1 MTREETQVSRGA
13 ASERNPNPW
22 AGRGDGEPIRFG
34 FLLVP
39 GFTLVGFGAA
49 VDPLRLANMVA
60 RRTLYQCV
68 TLTLDGAPVRSSA
81 GVCVT
86 PDCSAD
92 SAMALD
98 AVLVIGPNP
107 LPTAGSDPIVRW
119 LRAQAEKGVAMG
131 GVDTGSYFL
140 ACAGLLDG
148 HRSTIHWEDMDALL
162 DRFPR
167 LVVSTKLYE
176 VDRNRCSCSGG
187 IAPVEMMIHLIGLG
201 GGGHKVASAVAELM
215 IYERRGS
222 DERQRTA
229 LRDVAATSHPK
240 LLEAIKMME
249 CNIEE
254 PLTMEEVAT
263 HMQFSARQLE
273 RLFRETLNC
282 TPRQYYLQLRL
293 ERARQ
298 LLTRT
303 NRPIAD
309 IVMACGFVSFAHF
322 SHRYHACFGISPSAD
337 RRRHAVDGDKFANLT
352 AGAMTPAV
360 LPPPD
365 GPAPD
370 ASIPSV

>member
-1 MTREETQVSRGA
+1 MKSGGP
-13 ASERNPNPW
+13 ASGLGGNHW
-22 AGRGDGEPIRFG
+22 AGRGGDEPIRFG

-68 TLTLDGAPVRSSA
+68 TLTLDGVPVRSSA

-86 PDCSAD
+86 PDCAAAD
-92 SAMALD
+92 AMELD
-98 AVLVIGPNP
+98 GVFVIGPNP
-107 LPTAGSDPIVRW
+107 LPSAGSEPILRW
-119 LRAQAEKGVAMG
+119 LRALAAKGVALG

-148 HRSTIHWEDMDALL
+148 HRCTIHWEDMDALL

-167 LVVSTKLYE
+167 LVVSSKLYE
-176 VDRNRCSCSGG
+176 VDRNRASCSGG

-201 GGGHKVASAVAELM
+201 GGGHKIASAVAELM
-215 IYERRGS
+215 IYERRGPE
-222 DERQRTA
+222 ERQKTA
-229 LRDVAATSHPK
+229 LRDVAASSHPK
-240 LLEAIKMME
+240 LVEAIKLME

-254 PLTMEEVAT
+254 PLTMEEIAS

-303 NRPIAD
+303 NRPISD

-322 SHRYHACFGISPSAD
+322 SHRYHAGFGISPSAD
-337 RRRHAVDGDKFANLT
+337 RRRHNAEGERFAKVT
-352 AGAMTPAV
+352 ADARVPLELLPEGVADDTPGSGA
-360 LPPPD
+360 
-365 GPAPD
+365 
-370 ASIPSV
+370 

>member
-1 MTREETQVSRGA
+1 MV
-13 ASERNPNPW
+13 NHW
-22 AGRGDGEPIRFG
+22 AGRGRGEPIRVG
-34 FLLVP
+34 FLLLP
-39 GFTLVGFGAA
+39 GFSMICLGAV

-60 RRTLYQCV
+60 RSSLYQCV
-68 TLTLDGAPVRSSA
+68 TLTIDGGSVRSSA

-86 PDCSAD
+86 PDCAAANVMD
-92 SAMALD
+92 LD

-107 LPTAGSDPIVRW
+107 LPTAGIEPVLSW
-119 LRAQAEKGVAMG
+119 LRAQAAKGVSLG

-148 HRSTIHWEDMDALL
+148 YRSTIHWEDMDSLL

-167 LVVSTKLYE
+167 LMVSAKLYE

-187 IAPVEMMIHLIGLG
+187 IAPLEMMLHLIGLG
-201 GGGHKVASAVAELM
+201 QGEHKTVSAVAELLL
-215 IYERRGS
+215 YDRRGS
-222 DERQRTA
+222 EGRQQTA
-229 LRDVAATSHPK
+229 LRDVVATSHPK
-240 LLEAIKMME
+240 LVEAIKMME

-254 PLTMEEVAT
+254 PLSMEEVAN

-322 SHRYHACFGISPSAD
+322 SHRYNAAFGIPPSAD
-337 RRRHAVDGDKFANLT
+337 RRRHTVDGDRFANVT
-352 AGAMTPAV
+352 AGGKAV
-360 LPPPD
+360 QSLAGDADEPD
-365 GPAPD
+365 ED
-370 ASIPSV
+370 AAHD

>member
-1 MTREETQVSRGA
+1 MKSGGLAPDRSVNHWS
-13 ASERNPNPW
+13 
-22 AGRGDGEPIRFG
+22 GRGGDEPTRFG

-68 TLTLDGAPVRSSA
+68 TLALDGAPVRSSA

-86 PDCSAD
+86 PDCAAAD
-92 SAMALD
+92 AMELD
-98 AVLVIGPNP
+98 AVFVIGPNP
-107 LPTAGSDPIVRW
+107 LPVSGSEPILRW
-119 LRAQAEKGVAMG
+119 LRALAAKGVALG

-148 HRSTIHWEDMDALL
+148 YRSTIHWEDMDALL

-176 VDRNRCSCSGG
+176 VDRDRASCSGG

-201 GGGHKVASAVAELM
+201 GGGHKIASAVAELM
-215 IYERRGS
+215 IYERRGPE
-222 DERQRTA
+222 ERQRTA
-229 LRDVAATSHPK
+229 LRDVAASSHPK
-240 LLEAIKMME
+240 LVEAIKLME

-254 PLTMEEVAT
+254 PLTMEEVAA

-273 RLFRETLNC
+273 RLFRETLHC

-322 SHRYHACFGISPSAD
+322 SHRYHAGFGISPSAD
-337 RRRHAVDGDKFANLT
+337 RRRHNAEGERFANVT
-352 AGAMTPAV
+352 ADARASSEL
-360 LPPPD
+360 LPV
-365 GPAPD
+365 
-370 ASIPSV
+370 SVADDVPGSRA

>member
-1 MTREETQVSRGA
+1 MSIGS
-13 ASERNPNPW
+13 ASTSPSKHW
-22 AGRGDGEPIRFG
+22 SGRGGDAPIRFG

-68 TLTLDGAPVRSSA
+68 TLTLDGSSVRSSA

-86 PDCSAD
+86 PDCAAAD
-92 SAMALD
+92 ARELD
-98 AVLVIGPNP
+98 GVFVIGPNP
-107 LPTAGSDPIVRW
+107 LPPSGSEAILHW
-119 LRAQAEKGVAMG
+119 LRDQAGKGVALG

-148 HRSTIHWEDMDALL
+148 HRCTIHWEDMDALL

-167 LVVSTKLYE
+167 LVVSSKLYE
-176 VDRNRCSCSGG
+176 VDRNRASCSGG

-201 GGGHKVASAVAELM
+201 GGHKIASAVAELM
-215 IYERRGS
+215 IYERRGP
-222 DERQRTA
+222 DERQKTA
-229 LRDVAATSHPK
+229 LRDVAASSHPK
-240 LLEAIKMME
+240 LVEAIKLME

-254 PLTMEEVAT
+254 PLTMEEIAT

-322 SHRYHACFGISPSAD
+322 SQRYHAGFGISPSAD
-337 RRRHAVDGDKFANLT
+337 RRRHTVDGERFANVT
-352 AGAMTPAV
+352 ADARVPSAPSPDTVAENTP
-360 LPPPD
+360 D
-365 GPAPD
+365 PD
-370 ASIPSV
+370 A

>member
-1 MTREETQVSRGA
+1 MSSGPTPDRVS
-13 ASERNPNPW
+13 NPW
-22 AGRGDGEPIRFG
+22 SGRGGDAPARFG

-86 PDCSAD
+86 PDCAAAD
-92 SAMALD
+92 ARELD

-107 LPTAGSDPIVRW
+107 LPSSGSEAIVHW
-119 LRAQAEKGVAMG
+119 LRDQARKGVALA

-148 HRSTIHWEDMDALL
+148 HRCTIHWEDMDALL

-167 LVVSTKLYE
+167 LVVSSKLYE
-176 VDRNRCSCSGG
+176 VDRNRASCSGG

-201 GGGHKVASAVAELM
+201 GGGHKIASAVAELM
-215 IYERRGS
+215 IYERRGP

-229 LRDVAATSHPK
+229 LRDVAASSHPK
-240 LLEAIKMME
+240 LVEAIKLME

-254 PLTMEEVAT
+254 PLAMEEIAT

-273 RLFRETLNC
+273 RLFRETLQC

-322 SHRYHACFGISPSAD
+322 SHRYHAGFGISPSAD
-337 RRRHAVDGDKFANLT
+337 RRRHTAEGDRLANLT
-352 AGAMTPAV
+352 ADARAPAE
-360 LPPPD
+360 
-365 GPAPD
+365 PAPGDGADD
-370 ASIPSV
+370 APDTGA

>member
-1 MTREETQVSRGA
+1 MSSSGPVPAPLSNHW
-13 ASERNPNPW
+13 S
-22 AGRGDGEPIRFG
+22 GRGDDAPIRFG

-81 GVCVT
+81 GVCVM
-86 PDCSAD
+86 PDCAAAD
-92 SAMALD
+92 ARELD
-98 AVLVIGPNP
+98 GVFVIGPNP
-107 LPTAGSDPIVRW
+107 LPPSGSEPILHW
-119 LRAQAEKGVAMG
+119 LREQAGKGVALG

-140 ACAGLLDG
+140 ARAGLLDG
-148 HRSTIHWEDMDALL
+148 HRCTIHWEDMDALL

-167 LVVSTKLYE
+167 LVVSSKLYE
-176 VDRNRCSCSGG
+176 VDRNRASCSGG

-201 GGGHKVASAVAELM
+201 SGGHKIASAVAELM
-215 IYERRGS
+215 IYERRGP
-222 DERQRTA
+222 DERQKTA
-229 LRDVAATSHPK
+229 LRDVAASSHPK
-240 LLEAIKMME
+240 LVEAIKLME

-254 PLTMEEVAT
+254 PLSMEEIAT

-273 RLFRETLNC
+273 RLFRETLQC

-322 SHRYHACFGISPSAD
+322 SHRYHAGFGISPSAD
-337 RRRHAVDGDKFANLT
+337 RRRHAAEGERFANLT
-352 AGAMTPAV
+352 ADARASAE
-360 LPPPD
+360 
-365 GPAPD
+365 PAPGGGADD
-370 ASIPSV
+370 APDTGA

>member
-1 MTREETQVSRGA
+1 MSTILPDDSARH
-13 ASERNPNPW
+13 W
-22 AGRGDGEPIRFG
+22 AGRGGDAPVRFG

-39 GFTLVGFGAA
+39 DFTLIGFGSA

-60 RRTLYQCV
+60 RHPLYQFI
-68 TLTLDGAPVRSSA
+68 TLTMDGMPVRSSA
-81 GVCVT
+81 GICVQ
-86 PDCSAD
+86 PDMAAAD
-92 SAMALD
+92 ATTALD

-107 LPTAGSDPIVRW
+107 LPSAGTEPVIHW
-119 LRAQAEKGVAMG
+119 LRTLAGKGVALG

-148 HRSTIHWEDMDALL
+148 YRSTIHWEDMDALL

-167 LVVSTKLYE
+167 LVVSNKLYE

-201 GGGHKVASAVAELM
+201 SGGRKVASAVAELL
-215 IYERRGS
+215 IYERRGPE
-222 DERQRTA
+222 ERQKTS
-229 LRDVAATSHPK
+229 LRDVSGASHPK
-240 LLEAIKMME
+240 LVEAIKLME

-254 PLTMEEVAT
+254 PLSMEELAA

-273 RLFRETLNC
+273 RLFRDTLNC
-282 TPRQYYLQLRL
+282 TPRQYYLQIRL

-303 NRPIAD
+303 NRSIAD

-322 SHRYHACFGISPSAD
+322 SHRYHAGFGISPSGE
-337 RRRHAVDGDKFANLT
+337 RRRHTGDPEKQ
-352 AGAMTPAV
+352 PK
-360 LPPPD
+360 
-365 GPAPD
+365 
-370 ASIPSV
+370 PS

>member
-1 MTREETQVSRGA
+1 MSNATSGQG
-13 ASERNPNPW
+13 PGHW
-22 AGRGDGEPIRFG
+22 AGRGGDRPIRFG

-39 GFTLVGFGAA
+39 DFTLIGFGAA

-60 RRTLYQCV
+60 KRKLYEFV
-68 TLTLDGAPVRSSA
+68 TLTKDGEPVRSSA
-81 GVCVT
+81 GVCVQ
-86 PDCSAD
+86 PDRAATDVAD
-92 SAMALD
+92 LD
-98 AVLVIGPNP
+98 GVFVVGPNP
-107 LPTAGSDPIVRW
+107 LPSASAEPILRW
-119 LRAQAEKGVAMG
+119 LRALASRGVALG
-131 GVDTGSYFL
+131 GIDTGSYFL

-148 HRSTIHWEDMDALL
+148 YRSTIHWEDMDALL

-167 LVVSTKLYE
+167 LVVSNKIYE

-201 GGGHKVASAVAELM
+201 GGGRKVATAVAELL
-215 IYERRGS
+215 IYDRRGP
-222 DERQRTA
+222 DEKQKTS
-229 LRDVAATSHPK
+229 LRDVSNASHPK
-240 LLEAIKMME
+240 LVEAIKLME

-254 PLTMEEVAT
+254 PLSMEELAA

-282 TPRQYYLQLRL
+282 TPRQYYLQIRL

-322 SHRYHACFGISPSAD
+322 SHRYNAGFGISPSAE
-337 RRRHAVDGDKFANLT
+337 RRRQT
-352 AGAMTPAV
+352 AAEARTGAS
-360 LPPPD
+360 D
-365 GPAPD
+365 
-370 ASIPSV
+370 

>member
-1 MTREETQVSRGA
+1 MA
-13 ASERNPNPW
+13 LPNDTGRYW
-22 AGRGDGEPIRFG
+22 AGRGGDAPIRVG

-39 GFTLVGFGAA
+39 NFTLIGFGSA

-60 RRTLYQCV
+60 RRKLYDCV
-68 TLTLDGAPVRSSA
+68 TLTMDGAPVRSSA
-81 GVCVT
+81 GVCVQ
-86 PDCSAD
+86 PD
-92 SAMALD
+92 MAATSVSDLD

-107 LPTAGSDPIVRW
+107 LPSAGTEVIIHW
-119 LRAQAEKGVAMG
+119 LRTLAGKGVSLG

-148 HRSTIHWEDMDALL
+148 YRSTIHWEDMDALL

-167 LVVSTKLYE
+167 LVVSNKIYE

-201 GGGHKVASAVAELM
+201 GGGHKVASSVAELL
-215 IYERRGS
+215 IYERRGP
-222 DERQRTA
+222 DERQKTS
-229 LRDVAATSHPK
+229 LRDVSGASHPK
-240 LLEAIKMME
+240 LVEAIKLME

-254 PLTMEEVAT
+254 PLSMEELAA

-273 RLFRETLNC
+273 RLFRDTLDC

-322 SHRYHACFGISPSAD
+322 SHRYHAGFGISPSAE
-337 RRRHAVDGDKFANLT
+337 RRRKVGEGERT
-352 AGAMTPAV
+352 AKPPA
-360 LPPPD
+360 
-365 GPAPD
+365 
-370 ASIPSV
+370 

>member
-1 MTREETQVSRGA
+1 MTTILPDDSARH
-13 ASERNPNPW
+13 W
-22 AGRGDGEPIRFG
+22 AGRGGGAPVRVG

-39 GFTLVGFGAA
+39 DFTLIGFGSA

-60 RRTLYQCV
+60 RRTLYQFI
-68 TLTLDGAPVRSSA
+68 TLTMDGMPVRSSA
-81 GVCVT
+81 GICVQ
-86 PDCSAD
+86 PDMEAAD
-92 SAMALD
+92 AAELD

-107 LPTAGSDPIVRW
+107 LPSAGTEAVIHW
-119 LRAQAEKGVAMG
+119 LRKLAAKGVALG

-148 HRSTIHWEDMDALL
+148 YRSTIHWEDMDALL

-167 LVVSTKLYE
+167 LVVSNKLYE

-201 GGGHKVASAVAELM
+201 SGGRKVASAVAELL
-215 IYERRGS
+215 IYERRGPE
-222 DERQRTA
+222 ERQKTS
-229 LRDVAATSHPK
+229 LRDVSSASHPK
-240 LLEAIKMME
+240 LVEAIKLME

-254 PLTMEEVAT
+254 PLSMEELAA

-273 RLFRETLNC
+273 RLFRDTLNC
-282 TPRQYYLQLRL
+282 TPRQYYLQIRL

-303 NRPIAD
+303 NRSIAD

-322 SHRYHACFGISPSAD
+322 SHRYHAGFGISPSAD
-337 RRRHAVDGDKFANLT
+337 RRRHAADPEKQAK
-352 AGAMTPAV
+352 
-360 LPPPD
+360 
-365 GPAPD
+365 
-370 ASIPSV
+370 PS

>member
-1 MTREETQVSRGA
+1 MKSGA
-13 ASERNPNPW
+13 SAADRNVNYW
-22 AGRGDGEPIRFG
+22 SGRGGDEPIRFG

-49 VDPLRLANMVA
+49 VDALRLANVVA

-81 GVCVT
+81 GICVM
-86 PDCSAD
+86 PDCAAAD
-92 SAMALD
+92 AMALD
-98 AVLVIGPNP
+98 AVFVIGPNP
-107 LPTAGSDPIVRW
+107 LPTAGIEPILRW
-119 LRAQAEKGVAMG
+119 LRAQAGRGVALG
-131 GVDTGSYFL
+131 GVNTGSYFL

-148 HRSTIHWEDMDALL
+148 YRSTIHWEDMDALL

-167 LVVSTKLYE
+167 LVVSSKLYE
-176 VDRNRCSCSGG
+176 VNRDRCSCSGG

-201 GGGHKVASAVAELM
+201 GGGHKIASAVAELM
-215 IYERRGS
+215 IYECRGPE
-222 DERQRTA
+222 ERQKTA

-240 LLEAIKMME
+240 LVEAIKLME

-254 PLTMEEVAT
+254 LLTIEEIAT

-273 RLFRETLNC
+273 RLFREALNC

-293 ERARQ
+293 DRARQ

-322 SHRYHACFGISPSAD
+322 SHRYHASFGISPSAD
-337 RRRHAVDGDKFANLT
+337 RRGHATGGDKFANVT
-352 AGAMTPAV
+352 ASGRAPAL
-360 LPPPD
+360 LPPP
-365 GPAPD
+365 GSTARPEVSAP
-370 ASIPSV
+370 PR

>member
-1 MTREETQVSRGA
+1 MSSSGP
-13 ASERNPNPW
+13 ASAPLSNHW
-22 AGRGDGEPIRFG
+22 SGRGGDAPIRFG

-81 GVCVT
+81 GVCVM
-86 PDCSAD
+86 PDCAAAD
-92 SAMALD
+92 ARELD
-98 AVLVIGPNP
+98 GVFVIGPNP
-107 LPTAGSDPIVRW
+107 LPPSGTEPILRW
-119 LRAQAEKGVAMG
+119 LRDQAGKGVALG

-140 ACAGLLDG
+140 ARAGLLDG
-148 HRSTIHWEDMDALL
+148 HRCTIHWEDMDALL

-167 LVVSTKLYE
+167 LVVSSKLYE
-176 VDRNRCSCSGG
+176 VYRNRASCSGG

-201 GGGHKVASAVAELM
+201 SGGHKIASAVAELM
-215 IYERRGS
+215 IYERRGP

-229 LRDVAATSHPK
+229 LRDVAASSHPK
-240 LLEAIKMME
+240 LVEAIKLME

-254 PLTMEEVAT
+254 PLTMEEIAS

-273 RLFRETLNC
+273 RLFRDTLHC
-282 TPRQYYLQLRL
+282 TPRQYYMQLRL

-322 SHRYHACFGISPSAD
+322 SHRYHAGFGISPSAD
-337 RRRHAVDGDKFANLT
+337 RRRHTAEGERFANLT
-352 AGAMTPAV
+352 ADARAP
-360 LPPPD
+360 LEL
-365 GPAPD
+365 APD
-370 ASIPSV
+370 SVADDAPETGA

>member
-1 MTREETQVSRGA
+1 MNTDSTADRHARYWS
-13 ASERNPNPW
+13 
-22 AGRGDGEPIRFG
+22 GRGGDAPIRFG

-49 VDPLRLANMVA
+49 VDPLRLANMVT
-60 RRTLYQCV
+60 RRALYQCV

-86 PDCSAD
+86 PDCAAAD
-92 SAMALD
+92 AMALD

-107 LPTAGSDPIVRW
+107 LPSEGKEPIVRW
-119 LRAQAEKGVAMG
+119 LRAQAAKGVSLG

-140 ACAGLLDG
+140 ARAGLLDG
-148 HRSTIHWEDMDALL
+148 YRSTIHWEDMDALL

-167 LVVSTKLYE
+167 LLVSTKLYE
-176 VDRNRCSCSGG
+176 VDRDRASCSGG

-201 GGGHKVASAVAELM
+201 SGYKIASAVAELL

-222 DERQRTA
+222 EERQKTS

-240 LLEAIKMME
+240 LVEAIKLME

-254 PLTMEEVAT
+254 PLAMEEIAT

-273 RLFRETLNC
+273 RLFRESLNC

-293 ERARQ
+293 DRARQ

-322 SHRYHACFGISPSAD
+322 SHRYHASFGITPSAD
-337 RRRHAVDGDKFANLT
+337 RRRHGEEGDKFAKLT
-352 AGAMTPAV
+352 PDELSAPLPLNGAAGAQ
-360 LPPPD
+360 
-365 GPAPD
+365 
-370 ASIPSV
+370 PSSSG